1 MFKGKSFDELKVGGK
16 FSDSMTV
23 TETHIVM
30 ACGIFKDFNSLHSNE
45 SLAQGTTF
53 KGRIAHGPLTAG
65 IMGGVLGNCFSDT
78 AFAYLEQSTRFKA
91 AVRPGD
97 TLTTE
102 WEVVNLEPKA
112 KYNGG
117 VVSLKGDCKNQHGTL
132 VAESEGKII
141 VTNRRL
147 EKQSPKGVY

>member
-1 MFKGKSFDELKVGGK
+1 MFKGKGFDELKLGER
-16 FSDSMTV
+16 FSDSVTV
-23 TETHIVM
+23 TEAHIVM

-45 SLAQGTTF
+45 SFAQGTTF

-65 IMGGVLGNCFSDT
+65 IMSGVLGNYFSDT

-91 AVRPGD
+91 PVRPGD
-97 TLTTE
+97 TVTTE

-117 VVSLKGDCKNQHGTL
+117 VVSLKGDCKNQHGVL
-132 VAESEGKII
+132 VAEAEGKVM
-141 VTNRRL
+141 VTNRCL
-147 EKQSPKGVY
+147 EKQSPNGVY

>member
-1 MFKGKSFDELKVGGK
+1 MLKGKGFDELKAGEK
-16 FSDSMTV
+16 FSDSVTV

-65 IMGGVLGNCFSDT
+65 IMGGVLGNYFCDT
-78 AFAYLEQSTRFKA
+78 AFAYLEQTTRFKA
-91 AVRPGD
+91 PVVPGD

-102 WEVVNLEPKA
+102 WEVVNLEAKA
-112 KYNGG
+112 KYDGG
-117 VVSLKGDCKNQHGTL
+117 IVSLRGNCRNQHGVL
-132 VAESEGKII
+132 VAEAEGKII
-141 VTNRRL
+141 VINR
-147 EKQSPKGVY
+147 K